1 MPKLCNELNGAFC
14 CHIMLMTSYSHQ
26 SMVTHNTLF
35 SKFRQNLDR
44 VNIVNMAPKR
54 ILIQFQLEYDLEL
67 VSEIW

>member
-1 MPKLCNELNGAFC
+1 
-14 CHIMLMTSYSHQ
+14 
-26 SMVTHNTLF
+26 MVTHNTLF